1 MGSWLM
7 QTLDILNTRDI
18 KKIRQLFEETYG
30 SFFIGDY
37 VYLQNK
43 DGRLSLINKDI
54 AKIDLQKLRVDK
66 FGLYVAEIKGNSVR
80 LSKEG
85 AQLLAKEARDKLKN
99 IVVLDDREIK
109 AYFHGIDLRKDLG
122 SEAKFV
128 LIEYQGDIVGCSKY
142 KEGIILNYLPKIHR
156 GEVIV

>member
-1 MGSWLM
+1 M
-7 QTLDILNTRDI
+7 QTLTILNTRDI
-18 KKIRQLFEETYG
+18 KKIRKLFEETYG
-30 SFFIGDY
+30 SFFTGDY
-37 VYLQNK
+37 AYLQSK

-54 AKIDLQKLRVDK
+54 GKIDLQKLRVDK

-85 AQLLAKEARDKLKN
+85 AQLLAKEARDKLIN
-99 IVVLDDREIK
+99 VITLDQREIK
-109 AYFHGIDLRKDLG
+109 AYFHGIDLRKNLG
-122 SEAKFV
+122 TEAKFV
-128 LIEYQGDIVGCSKY
+128 LIEYNGDIVGCSKY

>member
-1 MGSWLM
+1 M
-7 QTLDILNTRDI
+7 QTLDILNTSDI

-30 SFFIGDY
+30 SFFLGDY
-37 VYLQNK
+37 AYLQNK
-43 DGRLSLINKDI
+43 DGRLSLINKDMG
-54 AKIDLQKLRVDK
+54 KIDINKLRVDK
-66 FGLYVAEIKGNSVR
+66 FGLYVAEIKGNAVR

-99 IVVLDDREIK
+99 IVKLDSREIK
-109 AYFHGIDLRKDLG
+109 AYFHGIDLRIDLG
-122 SEAKFV
+122 PESKFV
-128 LIEYQGDIVGCSKY
+128 LIEYNGDIVGCSKY

>member
-1 MGSWLM
+1 M
-7 QTLDILNTRDI
+7 QTLTILNSRDI

-30 SFFIGDY
+30 VFYQGDY
-37 VYLQNK
+37 AYLQNK
-43 DGRLSLINKDI
+43 DGRLSLINKEM

-66 FGLYVAEIKGNSVR
+66 FGLYVAEIKGNAVR

-99 IVVLDDREIK
+99 IVSLDDREVK
-109 AYFHGIDLRKDLG
+109 AYFHGIDLRKNLG
-122 SEAKFV
+122 GESRFV
-128 LIEYQGDIVGCSKY
+128 LIEYKGDIIGCSKY

>member
-1 MGSWLM
+1 M
-7 QTLDILNTRDI
+7 QTLTILNTRDI
-18 KKIRQLFEETYG
+18 KRIRQLFEETYG
-30 SFFIGDY
+30 AFFAGDY
-37 VYLQNK
+37 AYLQGK

-54 AKIDLQKLRVDK
+54 GKIDLQKLRVDK
-66 FGLYVAEIKGNSVR
+66 FGLYVAEIKGSSVR

-99 IVVLDDREIK
+99 IVELDDREIK
-109 AYFHGIDLRKDLG
+109 AYFHGVDIRKDLG

-128 LIEYQGDIVGCSKY
+128 LIDYKGDIVGCSKY
-142 KEGIILNYLPKIHR
+142 KDGVILNYLPKIHR

>member
-1 MGSWLM
+1 M
-7 QTLDILNTRDI
+7 QTLTILNTRDI
-18 KKIRQLFEETYG
+18 KHIRQLFEETYG
-30 SFFIGDY
+30 SFFTGDY
-37 VYLQNK
+37 VYLQGK

-54 AKIDLQKLRVDK
+54 GKIDLKKLRVDK
-66 FGLYVAEIKGNSVR
+66 FGLYVAEIKGNAVR

-85 AQLLAKEARDKLKN
+85 AQLLAKEARDKLKH
-99 IVVLDDREIK
+99 VVELDNREIK
-109 AYFHGIDLRKDLG
+109 AYFHGVDIRKDLG

-128 LIEYQGDIVGCSKY
+128 LIEYDGDIVGCSKY

>member
-1 MGSWLM
+1 M
-7 QTLDILNTRDI
+7 QTLTILNTRDI

-30 SFFIGDY
+30 TFFTGDY
-37 VYLQNK
+37 AYLQNK
-43 DGRLSLINKDI
+43 DGRLSLINKDM

-85 AQLLAKEARDKLKN
+85 AQLLATEAREKLKN
-99 IVVLDDREIK
+99 IVKLDSREIK
-109 AYFHGIDLRKDLG
+109 AYFHGIDLRIDLG
-122 SEAKFV
+122 VEARFV
-128 LIEYQGDIVGCSKY
+128 LIEYDGDIVGCSKY

>member
-1 MGSWLM
+1 M
-7 QTLDILNTRDI
+7 QTLTILNTRDI

-30 SFFIGDY
+30 AFFIGDY
-37 VYLQNK
+37 AYLQGK
-43 DGRLSLINKDI
+43 DGRLSLINKDM

-85 AQLLAKEARDKLKN
+85 AQLLATEAREKLKN
-99 IVVLDDREIK
+99 IVKLDSREIK
-109 AYFHGIDLRKDLG
+109 AYFHGIDLRIDLG
-122 SEAKFV
+122 VEARFV
-128 LIEYQGDIVGCSKY
+128 LIEYDGDIVGCSKY